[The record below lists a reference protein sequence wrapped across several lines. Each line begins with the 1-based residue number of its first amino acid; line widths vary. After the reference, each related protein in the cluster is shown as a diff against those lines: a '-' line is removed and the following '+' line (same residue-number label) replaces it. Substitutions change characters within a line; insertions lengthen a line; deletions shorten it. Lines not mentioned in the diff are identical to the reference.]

1 MDNTEFVASLRA
13 AADFFES
20 HPEAPVPSYRVTLNM
35 FVYTREEFESI
46 ARSVGTANKGVSGEW
61 FFLRRKFGDCLQMD
75 WNVTRGEVCEARVVG
90 KRVIPARP
98 AEPEREVDI
107 VEWDCRPLLGGQG
120 GEPSMEMALGVPPV
134 APVGFSSLAP

>member
-20 HPEAPVPSYRVTLNM
+20 HPGAPAPISQITLNM
-35 FVYTREEFESI
+35 FAYTREEFEGI

-61 FFLRRKFGDCLQMD
+61 FFLRRKFGELLRMD
-75 WNVTRGEVCEARVVG
+75 WNVSRGKVCEARVTG

-98 AEPEREVDI
+98 AEPEREVDV
-107 VEWDCRPLLGGQG
+107 VEWDCQPLLG
-120 GEPSMEMALGVPPV
+120 EREAALE
-134 APVGFSSLAP
+134 S